1 MYKLFV
7 NGNLNH
13 LPLRPIVSNINT
25 LTYNLVKFLS
35 KLLSPL
41 RQSDHNVRS
50 TKDLIQNIKEENIPT
65 GYKMVSFNV
74 KSLFTNVPLDQTI
87 NITLKRIYDV
97 NELRIS
103 IPRNEMKELL
113 LLRTK
118 KVNFTINGKIY
129 MHVDGVAMES
139 PLGPV
144 LADIFMIELEKVVL
158 PELCIRYWKRY
169 VDHTICFVKSGTINY
184 VITKLNSFDSNI
196 QFTFEEEYKGALPFL
211 DVLIRRNGDSIVTT
225 ISLKPT
231 NDMITFS

>member
-1 MYKLFV
+1 M
-7 NGNLNH
+7 
-13 LPLRPIVSNINT
+13 
-25 LTYNLVKFLS
+25 KFLS

-87 NITLKRIYDV
+87 NITLKWIYDV

-169 VDHTICFVKSGTINY
+169 VDDTICFVKSGTINY

-211 DVLIRRNGDSIVTT
+211 DVLIQRNGDSNVTT

>member
-35 KLLSPL
+35 KLLSSL

-87 NITLKRIYDV
+87 NITLKWIYDV

-169 VDHTICFVKSGTINY
+169 VDDTICFVKSGTINY

-196 QFTFEEEYKGALPFL
+196 QFTFEEEDKGALPFL
-211 DVLIRRNGDSIVTT
+211 DVLIQRNGDSIVTT
-225 ISLKPT
+225 ISLKPI
-231 NDMITFS
+231 NDMMTFS